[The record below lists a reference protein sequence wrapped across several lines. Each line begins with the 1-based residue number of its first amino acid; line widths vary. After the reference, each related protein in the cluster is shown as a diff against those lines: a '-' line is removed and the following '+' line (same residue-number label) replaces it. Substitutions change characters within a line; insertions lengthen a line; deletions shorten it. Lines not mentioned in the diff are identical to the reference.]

1 MGGFLRPDLQT
12 LLAQAPNGTPD
23 MPIFEEGAI
32 PPVFGPEFPDP
43 QELVESTIEMPVSE
57 ELGPVSIGQ
66 PVPPVK
72 ASRGERLRKL
82 LGNFLQNFGEGLT
95 AASRAPSGAGF
106 AAGFGAALSAP
117 EERRQQQAREEL
129 LRENQKSRQE
139 QAAAIQQIRERQLA
153 IQEQSRLDRQAAIN
167 RQGIFRK
174 EERLQ
179 RRFQDIIE
187 SRKGREKEKRTRTFL
202 KGQQKERLEA
212 TATEGKKRRQLTRE
226 LAAQRG
232 AAGTKPLTPD
242 QAFRQARLEIDN
254 FVREDSFKTGK
265 DKLFAGEEG
274 IKRFQQLVDER
285 VADLLGRKPTQEE
298 IKQVFDQAK
307 VDSFLAD
314 IERAKKADFAEDE
327 LRAFVA
333 RLAISGEINSTEEE
347 RILSQSGLVIE
358 TPSQRESFRSKIGR
372 REQIEGS
379 RKTRIPGTTPSFL
392 RKIR

>member
-43 QELVESTIEMPVSE
+43 NELETIEMPVSE
-57 ELGPVSIGQ
+57 ELGPVSVGQ
-66 PVPPVK
+66 PVPP
-72 ASRGERLRKL
+72 ARESRGDRLRKL

-95 AASRAPSGAGF
+95 AAARAPSGSGF

-212 TATEGKKRRQLTRE
+212 TAEQGRLSRKLQREQATTRAEGKLALSVKDAFSLAFQEVRVGLSAEDPLGKERTFKNATEAISFARKRAVEIFREANGIGPSREE
-226 LAAQRG
+226 LAAVIPR
-232 AAGTKPLTPD
+232 AG
-242 QAFRQARLEIDN
+242 I
-254 FVREDSFKTGK
+254 VK
-265 DKLFAGEEG
+265 DVLSELKE
-274 IKRFQQLVDER
+274 
-285 VADLLGRKPTQEE
+285 
-298 IKQVFDQAK
+298 
-307 VDSFLAD
+307 
-314 IERAKKADFAEDE
+314 AKKLGFSDEELVAQVTRFRLSDELTEDE
-327 LRAFVA
+327 EELV
-333 RLAISGEINSTEEE
+333 LTEA
-347 RILSQSGLVIE
+347 GLVE
-358 TPSQRESFRSKIGR
+358 EKLSQRESFRRNIQR
-372 REQIEGS
+372 RKQIEES
-379 RKTRIPGTTPSFL
+379 RKTRIPGTLPSFL

>member
-43 QELVESTIEMPVSE
+43 NELETIESPVSE
-57 ELGPVSIGQ
+57 ELGPISAGQ

-72 ASRGERLRKL
+72 QSRGDRLRAL
-82 LGNFLQNFGEGLT
+82 LGNFLQNFGTGLQ

-117 EERRQQQAREEL
+117 EERRQQQIREDL
-129 LRENQKSRQE
+129 LRENQRFRQE
-139 QAAAIQQIRERQLA
+139 TAQQQAEDRDRQIAL
-153 IQEQSRLDRQAAIN
+153 QEQSQRDLQTERN

-179 RRFQDIIE
+179 RRFEDIFE
-187 SRKGREKEKRTRTFL
+187 SRREREKEKRTRTFL

-212 TATEGKKRRQLTRE
+212 TATENKKRRQLTRE
-226 LAAQRG
+226 LAAERG
-232 AAGTKPLTPD
+232 ATGTKPLTPD

-298 IKQVFDQAK
+298 IKQVFDQTK

-314 IERAKKADFAEDE
+314 IERAKKANFSEDE

-358 TPSQRESFRSKIGR
+358 SPSQGESFRSKIGR

-379 RKTRIPGTTPSFL
+379 RKTRIPGTLPSFL